1 MHNLTENDEVCKEL
15 PIAEFVKY
23 TNKMFKN
30 YANSESSQQFDSGNI
45 NELAIKSLINI
56 CHHNKDSF
64 EDENSELKE
73 LLENIASL
81 YSRFENLA
89 KQYSLRLVTILTRQ
103 WNQDQLERHLAQVIS
118 IISEFISACSSS
130 IEMRLI
136 QFNLDKIASFKEQ
149 MKRLANDEKCKD
161 LINNIASFL
170 DSN

>member
-1 MHNLTENDEVCKEL
+1 M
-15 PIAEFVKY
+15 
-23 TNKMFKN
+23 
-30 YANSESSQQFDSGNI
+30 
-45 NELAIKSLINI
+45 
-56 CHHNKDSF
+56 
-64 EDENSELKE
+64 KE